1 MYMRYTL
8 DDVKKS
14 SDRKL
19 FNVVSLFAGGGGS
32 STGYKLSGGE
42 ILLINEFQQIAV
54 DTYLENFPDTKTIVG
69 DIREVKGS
77 DILDITGLG
86 VGELDILDGSP
97 PCPAYSQSGTHKG
110 RGGKEEVEIT
120 DIFGTKTKVEVR
132 DTKSHAKWDK
142 ERSVYGTKQKIDDLT
157 MEMARLIVELQPK
170 VWVCENVKG
179 MTHDDADLQWK
190 RIINEL
196 EHGISPGFY
205 DGTYRIMNAADHGV
219 PQRRQRVFMV
229 GVREDIMDKVGA
241 TFLNVNSMVFPD
253 PDKKRPTLRDGIY
266 DLLDDEENMKE
277 AQILCDD
284 MKTKTKY
291 EWMQLM
297 PKDIPVEQTYVAV
310 GDYCYAEMERRYKQ
324 DPENNPKPKN
334 SHFQSRRTP
343 WDLPSHTL
351 SETGLQ
357 TSLAVHLHPRED
369 RGYTTKEAMRLMTLP
384 EDFKLVGTLNEKLA
398 RIGLMVAPMQMKCIA
413 DNIYQQFLKEK

>member
-32 STGYKLSGGE
+32 SIGYKLAGGE

-69 DIREVKGS
+69 DVREVKGS
-77 DILDITGLG
+77 DILNMTGLD

-97 PCPAYSQSGTHKG
+97 PCPAFSSTGTAWG
-110 RGGKEEVEIT
+110 RQKPKMKKMKNLEGEEV
-120 DIFGTKTKVEVR
+120 KVEVR
-132 DTKSHAKWDK
+132 ELEHSTEWDRVR
-142 ERSVYGTKQKIDDLT
+142 EHYGKKQTIDDLT
-157 MEMARLIVELQPK
+157 MEMVRLIVEIQPK
-170 VWVCENVKG
+170 AWVCENVKG
-179 MTHDDADLQWK
+179 MTHKYADKKFKQ
-190 RIINEL
+190 IINAL
-196 EHGISPGFY
+196 NDRIRKGFY
-205 DGTYRIMNAADHGV
+205 DGSHEILNAAEHGV
-219 PQRRQRVFMV
+219 PQSRKRVFMV
-229 GVREDIMDKVGA
+229 GVREDIRIRSDRSW
-241 TFLNVNSMVFPD
+241 LNVNSMVFPD
-253 PDKKRPTLRDGIY
+253 PNRKRPTLRDGIY

-297 PKDIPVEQTYVAV
+297 PKDIPVDQTYVAV

-324 DPENNPKPKN
+324 DPVNNPKPKN